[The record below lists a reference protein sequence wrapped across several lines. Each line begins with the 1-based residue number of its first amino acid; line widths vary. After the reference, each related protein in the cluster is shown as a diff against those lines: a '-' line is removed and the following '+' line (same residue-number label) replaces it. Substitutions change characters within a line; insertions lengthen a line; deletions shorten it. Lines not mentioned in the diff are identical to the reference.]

1 MADIKT
7 NISEMWSKVT
17 SFFDDKFKALSNGKD
32 VVNPD
37 ADIKYV
43 LSKSVSLRGIIGL
56 PPRFSKWADLPL
68 IEVVSHGKETKLA
81 SEGRKYLET
90 YAKWGSMVFVE
101 VGYPQ
106 MLRGMHEGLMRAVIN
121 NFAGNNTV
129 AQEAAADSSIPE
141 TVVFQPAG
149 YDYGRQVNVLTS
161 AFASF
166 LDLTNIY
173 GSEALSKT
181 YKLPENAAFRSKTSG
196 GREGMYDL
204 STFVDEIETK
214 SKWSINSDVKDNKV
228 YLANTLCLYTNG
240 GIESPFN
247 LNHQVGESALL
258 GQITGNAANEQLAE
272 IAFLDPS
279 FDPRTSNI
287 REKEGGQVVDNASFF
302 DKVFMKLFKSYPV
315 GMKLIAPHVYKGTE
329 FVKSIEI
336 PLIFQASSHEPIN
349 IFYHVLAPLAN
360 IMPIAFPVYH
370 TEVAKTLS
378 HKLGVYGAPFVV
390 RVYSK
395 GAINMNLGLVESI
408 TINKL
413 AKDNT
418 LRGLPT
424 RIEVTLTIKDLYG
437 VIGLSRYAERKDQI
451 VNSAGLTEWMASMTG
466 ITMSNEVL
474 KTRYLKSA
482 AIDKLKYT
490 FVDKPFNLVTRVENS
505 IKVGVSSIYKT
516 AVSKVWTKVIQ

>member
-7 NISEMWSKVT
+7 NISEMWGKIT
-17 SFFDDKFKALSNGKD
+17 SFFDNKFKALSGD
-32 VVNPD
+32 HGVVNPD

-56 PPRFSKWADLPL
+56 PPRFSKYADLPL
-68 IEVVSHGKETKLA
+68 IEVVSHGKETQLA

-106 MLRGMHEGLMRAVIN
+106 MLRGMHDGLMKAVIN
-121 NFAGNNTV
+121 MFAGNNTV

-141 TVVFQPAG
+141 TVVFRPAG

-173 GSEALSKT
+173 GSEALAKT

-196 GREGMYDL
+196 GREGIYDL
-204 STFVDEIETK
+204 STFVDEIESK
-214 SKWSINSDVKDNKV
+214 SKWSINSDVKDNRV

-247 LNHQVGESALL
+247 LNHQIGESALL

-287 REKEGGQVVDNASFF
+287 KDKEGGQVVDNASFF
-302 DKVFMKLFKSYPV
+302 DKVFMRLFKSYPV
-315 GMKLIAPHVYKGTE
+315 GMKLIAPQVYKGTD

-370 TEVAKTLS
+370 TDVAKTLS

-418 LRGLPT
+418 ISGLPT

-437 VIGLSRYAERKDQI
+437 VIGLPRYAERKDQI

-482 AIDKLKYT
+482 AIDKLIYT
-490 FVDKPFNLVTRVENS
+490 FTDKPFNMVTRIENS

-516 AVSKVWTKVIQ
+516 AVSKVWTKVVQ

>member
-7 NISEMWSKVT
+7 NISEMWGKIT
-17 SFFDDKFKALSNGKD
+17 SFFDDKFKALSGNHG

-56 PPRFSKWADLPL
+56 PPRFSKYADLPL
-68 IEVVSHGKETKLA
+68 IEVTSHGKETQLA

-106 MLRGMHEGLMRAVIN
+106 MLRGMHDGLMKAVIN

-129 AQEAAADSSIPE
+129 AQDAAADSSIPE

-173 GSEALSKT
+173 GSEALAKT

-196 GREGMYDL
+196 GREGMFDL
-204 STFVDEIETK
+204 STFVDEIESK
-214 SKWSINSDVKDNKV
+214 SKWSINSDIKDNRV

-247 LNHQVGESALL
+247 LNHQIGESALL

-287 REKEGGQVVDNASFF
+287 RDSASGPVVDNASFF

-315 GMKLIAPHVYKGTE
+315 GMKLIAPQVYKGTD
-329 FVKSIEI
+329 FMKTIEI

-370 TEVAKTLS
+370 TDVAKTLS

-395 GAINMNLGLVESI
+395 GSINMNLGLVESI

-418 LRGLPT
+418 ISGLPT

-437 VIGLSRYAERKDQI
+437 VIGLPRYAERKDQI

-466 ITMSNEVL
+466 ITMSNDVL

-482 AIDKLKYT
+482 AIDKFTYT
-490 FVDKPFNLVTRVENS
+490 FIDKPFNMVTRIENS

-516 AVSKVWTKVIQ
+516 GVSKVWTKVVQ